1 MSDKNIAQEEKRD
14 TFNSKLGFIIAC
26 IGSAV
31 GMGNIWMFPYRT
43 GQFGG
48 AAFLI
53 PYFLFLIILGYTGL
67 MEEFAFGRMT
77 QTGPIGS
84 FEKAME
90 MGNKNK
96 KVGTVLG
103 IIPVIGAFGIAAGYA
118 VVTGWFIRFLG
129 GTISGA
135 MFNASDSG
143 AYFGEI
149 AGSFGSIGW
158 HLLALIITASIL
170 ILGVANGIEKV
181 NKVMM
186 PIFFALF
193 LIILV
198 RVLTLDG
205 AIEGIKYLL
214 VPKWEF
220 LGNPK
225 TWIYA
230 LGQAFFSLSLAGS
243 GMLVYGSYLKRDID
257 VPSSAKNTTIFDTIA
272 AMLAG
277 LVIIPAVFAFNLD
290 PTAGPPLL
298 FITLPMVFKQMPA
311 GQLFAILFFISVLF
325 AAITSLMN
333 LLEVPIEAVQSKLKL
348 SRKTSVIIVCA
359 AAFGVGVFLEDG
371 NLLSTWMDIV
381 SIYAIPLGA
390 LLAGIMFFWIIGIKI
405 ARAEIETGASKK
417 LGKSFEFMAKYVFVI
432 LTIIVIIG
440 GIIYG
445 GIG

>member
-1 MSDKNIAQEEKRD
+1 MIKDNAKTEENRD
-14 TFNSKLGFIIAC
+14 SFSSKFGFILAC

-67 MEEFAFGRMT
+67 MGEFAFGRMT
-77 QTGPIGS
+77 QSGPIGA

-90 MGNKNK
+90 MKKKNK
-96 KVGTVLG
+96 TVGTFLG
-103 IIPVIGAFGIAAGYA
+103 AIPVLGAFGIATGYA
-118 VVTGWFIRFLG
+118 VVAGWFIRFLVG
-129 GTISGA
+129 SLSGA
-135 MFNASDSG
+135 MFAAPDSG

-149 AGSFGSIGW
+149 AGPFGSIGW

-170 ILGVANGIEKV
+170 ILGVSNGIEKV

-186 PIFFALF
+186 PIFFGLF
-193 LIILV
+193 LVILV
-198 RVLTLDG
+198 RVLTLEG
-205 AIEGIKYLL
+205 AVEGVKYLL

-220 LGNPK
+220 LGDPK
-225 TWIYA
+225 TWVYA

-243 GMLVYGSYLKRDID
+243 GMLVYGSYLKRNID
-257 VPSSAKNTTIFDTIA
+257 VPNCAKNTTVFDTIA
-272 AMLAG
+272 AMTAG
-277 LVIIPAVFAFNLD
+277 LVIIPAVFAFGLD

-311 GQLFAILFFISVLF
+311 GELFAVLFFTSVLF
-325 AAITSLMN
+325 ASITSLMN
-333 LLEVPIEAVQSKLKL
+333 LLEVPIEAVQNKFKLG
-348 SRKTSVIIVCA
+348 RKAAVFSVCA
-359 AAFGVGVFLEDG
+359 VAFGIGIFLENGDILG
-371 NLLSTWMDIV
+371 AWMDIV

-390 LLAGIMFFWIIGIKI
+390 LLAGIMFFWVVGVNI
-405 ARAEIETGASKK
+405 ARKEIETGASKPI
-417 LGKSFEFMAKYVFVI
+417 GKSFEFMAKYVFVI

-440 GIIYG
+440 GIVYG